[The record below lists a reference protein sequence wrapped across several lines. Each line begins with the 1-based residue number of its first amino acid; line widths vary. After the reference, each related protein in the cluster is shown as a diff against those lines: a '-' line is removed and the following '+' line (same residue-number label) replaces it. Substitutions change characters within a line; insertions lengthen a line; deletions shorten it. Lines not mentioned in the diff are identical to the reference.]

1 MTNIPRWVAAVL
13 LVALSLTVAN
23 AAMLFRQIVVPA
35 AHPVYVA
42 KDLQKD
48 HEFKKAV
55 ESIAEDQGYL
65 DESAVTSIIEGCK
78 AVAGG
83 RLKCD

>member
-35 AHPVYVA
+35 PHPVYVA

-48 HEFKKAV
+48 REFKKAV